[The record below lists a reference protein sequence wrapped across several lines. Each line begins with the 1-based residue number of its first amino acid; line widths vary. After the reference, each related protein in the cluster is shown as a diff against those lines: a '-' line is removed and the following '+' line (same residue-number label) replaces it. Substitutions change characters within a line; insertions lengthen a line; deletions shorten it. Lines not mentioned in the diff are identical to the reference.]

1 MKRPKKCDNRQLNR
15 QTDSEKER
23 WGKRK
28 KKHEIRF
35 YIISYQNETWSIIFN
50 VTNRKKTTKS
60 KLSCVLNL
68 NELCVVLCMTVCY
81 VFICFCYEQIV
92 L

>member
-28 KKHEIRF
+28 KNMKLDFILYLIKMKRGVLF
-35 YIISYQNETWSIIFN
+35 LMSPT
-50 VTNRKKTTKS
+50 KKNNQK
-60 KLSCVLNL
+60 
-68 NELCVVLCMTVCY
+68 
-81 VFICFCYEQIV
+81 
-92 L
+92 